1 MNELAD
7 TERVDKEVAVVQG
20 LKDPEA
26 LNTDESLKIP
36 DCETVRAT
44 LIDTE

>member
-1 MNELAD
+1 MNVLAD

-20 LKDPEA
+20 LKEPEA

-36 DCETVRAT
+36 DCEIVRAT
-44 LIDTE
+44 IIDTD